1 MEGFK
6 LYSVSDEYVE
16 WLRNDFPNVYS
27 NKINSR
33 THTRKY
39 LGVVFQIGQYNYYIP
54 MSSPKDS
61 DFQIAGANKVIK
73 KSIVPI
79 IRIVVKNSSGE
90 KELKG
95 TLRIS
100 HMIPV
105 PTSELELYDMENEC
119 DSTYKDL
126 VQNEMIFIRKNREK
140 IVANAKL
147 LYKQKAAK
155 NTTAGYVKSAL
166 NYKALEML
174 CDSFK
179 EYKEKD
185 SGLLQICDSP
195 FLHFRLMHFGLT
207 NALCGAILLT
217 SSKQKRL

>member
-1 MEGFK
+1 MEHLK

-16 WLRNDFPNVYS
+16 WLRKDFPNVYS
-27 NKINSR
+27 NKIDAR

-39 LGVVFQIGQYNYYIP
+39 LGVVLQIGKYSYYIP

-61 DFQIAGANKVIK
+61 DYQIAGENRVIK

-79 IRIVVKNSSGE
+79 IRIVVKNVAGD

-105 PTSELELYDMENEC
+105 PDTDLELYDLENET

-140 IVANAKL
+140 IAANAKL
-147 LYKQKAAK
+147 LYKQKAA
-155 NTTAGYVKSAL
+155 NDTTAGYVKSAL
-166 NYKALEML
+166 DYQALEVL
-174 CDSFK
+174 CDSF
-179 EYKEKD
+179 EEES
-185 SGLLQICDSP
+185 SGNNLATENQ
-195 FLHFRLMHFGLT
+195 
-207 NALCGAILLT
+207 
-217 SSKQKRL
+217 

>member
-1 MEGFK
+1 MEEFK
-6 LYSVSDEYVE
+6 LYSVSDKYVE
-16 WLRNDFPNVYS
+16 WLRKDFPNVYS
-27 NKINSR
+27 NKIDAR

-39 LGVVFQIGQYNYYIP
+39 LGVVLQIGKYSYYIP

-61 DFQIAGANKVIK
+61 DYQIAGKNKVIK

-79 IRIVVKNSSGE
+79 IRIVVKNVAGE

-105 PTSELELYDMENEC
+105 PASELVLYDLENES

-140 IVANAKL
+140 IAANAKL
-147 LYKQKAAK
+147 IYKQKAA
-155 NTTAGYVKSAL
+155 NDTTAGYVKSAL
-166 NYKALEML
+166 DYQALEAL
-174 CDSFK
+174 CDSFEK
-179 EYKEKD
+179 ES
-185 SGLLQICDSP
+185 SGNNWATENQ
-195 FLHFRLMHFGLT
+195 
-207 NALCGAILLT
+207 
-217 SSKQKRL
+217 

>member
-1 MEGFK
+1 MEQFK

-16 WLRNDFPNVYS
+16 WLCKDFPNVYS
-27 NKINSR
+27 NKIDSR

-39 LGVVFQIGQYNYYIP
+39 LGVVLQIGKYNYYVP

-61 DFQIAGANKVIK
+61 DYQVAGTNKVIK

-79 IRIVVKNSSGE
+79 IRMVEKTASGE

-105 PTSELELYDMENEC
+105 PDSELELYDLENET

-126 VQNEMIFIRKNREK
+126 VQKEMIFIRKNREK
-140 IVANAKL
+140 IDSNAKL
-147 LYKQKAAK
+147 LYKQKLA
-155 NTTAGYVKSAL
+155 NDTTAGYVKSAL
-166 NYKALEML
+166 DYKSLEEL
-174 CDSFK
+174 
-179 EYKEKD
+179 
-185 SGLLQICDSP
+185 
-195 FLHFRLMHFGLT
+195 
-207 NALCGAILLT
+207 
-217 SSKQKRL
+217 

>member
-1 MEGFK
+1 MEEFK

-16 WLRNDFPNVYS
+16 WLRKYFPNVYS

-39 LGVVFQIGQYNYYIP
+39 LGVVLQIGQYNYYIP
-54 MSSPKDS
+54 MSSPKNS
-61 DFQIAGANKVIK
+61 DYQIAGVNKIIK

-79 IRIVVKNSSGE
+79 IRIVVKNSSRE

-95 TLRIS
+95 ALRIS

-105 PTSELELYDMENEC
+105 PSSELELYDMENES

-147 LYKQKAAK
+147 LYKQKAA
-155 NTTAGYVKSAL
+155 NDTTAGYVKSAL
-166 NYKALEML
+166 NYRKLEML
-174 CDSFK
+174 CDSFIEHK
-179 EYKEKD
+179 EEED
-185 SGLLQICDSP
+185 AGNNLATENQ
-195 FLHFRLMHFGLT
+195 
-207 NALCGAILLT
+207 
-217 SSKQKRL
+217 

>member
-1 MEGFK
+1 MEEFK

-16 WLRNDFPNVYS
+16 WLRKDFPNVYS

-39 LGVVFQIGQYNYYIP
+39 LGVVLQIGQYNYYVP

-61 DFQIAGANKVIK
+61 DYQIAGAVKVIK

-79 IRIVVKNSSGE
+79 IRIVVKNSAGE

-105 PTSELELYDMENEC
+105 PESELELYDLENES
-119 DSTYKDL
+119 DNTYKDL
-126 VQNEMIFIRKNREK
+126 VQNEMIFIRKSRKK
-140 IVANAKL
+140 IASNAKL
-147 LYKQKAAK
+147 LYKQKAT
-155 NTTAGYVKSAL
+155 NDTTAGYVKSAL
-166 NYKALEML
+166 DYQELEVL
-174 CDSFK
+174 CDLSK
-179 EYKEKD
+179 KYKMNGD
-185 SGLLQICDSP
+185 VN
-195 FLHFRLMHFGLT
+195 R
-207 NALCGAILLT
+207 N
-217 SSKQKRL
+217 SKAKRQ

>member
-1 MEGFK
+1 MEEFK
-6 LYSVSDEYVE
+6 LYSVSDDYVE
-16 WLRNDFPNVYS
+16 WLRKDFPNVYS

-39 LGVVFQIGQYNYYIP
+39 LGVVLQIGQYLYYVP

-61 DFQIAGANKVIK
+61 DYQIAGANKVIK

-79 IRIVVKNSSGE
+79 IRIVVKNKDGE

-105 PTSELELYDMENEC
+105 PTSELELYDLENES

-126 VQNEMIFIRKNREK
+126 VHNEMIFIRKVMYN
-140 IVANAKL
+140 
-147 LYKQKAAK
+147 QKVS
-155 NTTAGYVKSAL
+155 NDTTAGYVKSAL
-166 NYKALEML
+166 DFQALEVL
-174 CDSFK
+174 CDK
-179 EYKEKD
+179 YETID
-185 SGLLQICDSP
+185 SSLYP
-195 FLHFRLMHFGLT
+195 VV
-207 NALCGAILLT
+207 
-217 SSKQKRL
+217 